1 MKRTGK
7 DLLTVLA
14 EKLRTDAILSPK
26 NMESIKKLPL
36 TLREVVVEKLIALV
50 KDERGYE
57 EAHPEIKKI
66 KGLLIDVDVDTCD
79 VIIKED
85 LIHANARID
94 TDADTIIHAKD
105 LIQINATMI
114 AGVPCIL
121 YSNRLSR

>member
-1 MKRTGK
+1 MRSGK

-57 EAHPEIKKI
+57 ETHPEIKKI
-66 KGLLIDVDVDTCD
+66 KTLVDVDVDYD
-79 VIIKED
+79 VITEED
-85 LIHANARID
+85 LMCYK
-94 TDADTIIHAKD
+94 TIQSRFNLEKD
-105 LIQINATMI
+105 RASMI
-114 AGVPCIL
+114 G
-121 YSNRLSR
+121 NTR